1 MAADPFASAA
11 IRGTIGATGV
21 GDAMDRFAKL
31 EQALRQR
38 GGASGIGG
46 DAAKGYTIDIGK
58 SDETSFGDTLKKVIN
73 QVSDTQD
80 AAQDYMQRFIN
91 GEPVEIHQV
100 MAKAE
105 EAGLSL
111 QLLVELRNKFTD
123 AYRTVMSMQS

>member
-1 MAADPFASAA
+1 MPADLFASAA
-11 IRGTIGATGV
+11 IRASIGTGSTSDI
-21 GDAMDRFAKL
+21 MDRFAQIEK
-31 EQALRQR
+31 ALQQR

-46 DAAKGYTIDIGK
+46 DASKGYTIDLGK
-58 SDETSFGDTLKKVIN
+58 SDGSSFGDTLKRVIN
-73 QVSDTQD
+73 QVSESQD
-80 AAQDYMQRFIN
+80 VAQDYVQRFVN
-91 GEPVEIHQV
+91 GEPVELHQV